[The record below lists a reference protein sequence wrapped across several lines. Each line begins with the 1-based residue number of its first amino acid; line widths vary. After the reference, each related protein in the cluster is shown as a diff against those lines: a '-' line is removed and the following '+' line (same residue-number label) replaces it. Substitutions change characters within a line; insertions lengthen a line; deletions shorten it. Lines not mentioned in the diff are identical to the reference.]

1 MAKLDDLLYELGSA
15 AEIYL
20 TSSDA
25 YLKPVFLLLDD
36 YVELASKLYLK
47 TRDKNWSD
55 TKSNGAFKNF
65 HNILSEVLAAVRAT
79 SPPQTRDRV
88 KVLHDE
94 MSERREQRNKLFHSA
109 DMVSLNANE
118 RCVLQAFEEILEYL
132 TILFGPSVHQ
142 RIAGD
147 NRLAVLFGLIR
158 LKRLAREGG
167 HHAELWAKC
176 FRDMPSNH
184 PNPPKKRG
192 AQVVEF
198 PTDLHRRACLWK
210 DIMSVRRELQ
220 SAGLLQ

>member
-1 MAKLDDLLYELGSA
+1 MAKLDDLLHELGNA

-36 YVELASKLYLK
+36 YVELSSKLYLK
-47 TRDKNWSD
+47 TRDRNWSD
-55 TKSNGAFKNF
+55 TKSNGAFKSF
-65 HNILSEVLAAVRAT
+65 HNLLSEVLAAISSA
-79 SPPQTRDRV
+79 SIPHTRDRL
-88 KVLHDE
+88 KVLHSE
-94 MSERREQRNKLFHSA
+94 MSERREQRNNLFHSA
-109 DMVSLNANE
+109 DMVALNASE
-118 RCVLQAFEEILEYL
+118 RSVLQAFEEILEYL
-132 TILFGPSVHQ
+132 AILFGASVQQ
-142 RIAGD
+142 RIADD

-167 HHAELWAKC
+167 HYAELWAKC

-210 DIMSVRRELQ
+210 DILSIRRELQ
-220 SAGLLQ
+220 NAGLLQ

>member
-1 MAKLDDLLYELGSA
+1 MAKIDDLLHELGNA

-47 TRDKNWSD
+47 TRDKSWSD

-65 HNILSEVLAAVRAT
+65 HNVLSEVLAAVSTAN
-79 SPPQTRDRV
+79 PPQTKDRA
-88 KVLHDE
+88 KRRHEE
-94 MSERREQRNKLFHSA
+94 MTKRREQRNNLFHSA
-109 DMVSLNANE
+109 DMVALNASE
-118 RCVLQAFEEILEYL
+118 RSVLQAFEEILEYL
-132 TILFGPSVHQ
+132 GILFGPSVQQ
-142 RIAGD
+142 RIADD
-147 NRLAVLFGLIR
+147 NRLSVLFGLIR
-158 LKRLAREGG
+158 LKRLARDGG
-167 HHAELWAKC
+167 QYADLWSKC
-176 FRDMPSNH
+176 FREMPSNH

-198 PTDLHRRACLWK
+198 PADLHRRACLWK
-210 DIMSVRRELQ
+210 DIMGVRRELQ